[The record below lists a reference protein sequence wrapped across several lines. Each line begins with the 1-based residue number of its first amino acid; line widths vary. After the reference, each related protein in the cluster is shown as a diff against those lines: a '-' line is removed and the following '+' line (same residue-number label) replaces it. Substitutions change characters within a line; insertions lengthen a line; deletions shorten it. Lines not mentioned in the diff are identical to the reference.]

1 MKKVLAFAAS
11 TSQRSINKR
20 LVTYAGGLLIGTNV
34 EVVDLNEFPLPLFSE
49 DVEREIGQPE
59 NARLFFEKIGGAD
72 ALLISFAEHN
82 GSYTAAFKNLFDW
95 CSRISPQVYQNKPVV
110 MLATSP
116 GGRGGA
122 NVLELASKTAP
133 FFGANLRGSLSIPSF
148 NDYYKDGAIV
158 NSDIQEK
165 LVSVVNTLT
174 NSGNS
179 QTVIGSA

>member
-122 NVLELASKTAP
+122 NVLELASKTAV
-133 FFGANLRGSLSIPSF
+133 LRCQLARF
-148 NDYYKDGAIV
+148 
-158 NSDIQEK
+158 
-165 LVSVVNTLT
+165 LVYSVVQRLLQGRGHREFRH
-174 NSGNS
+174 SREIS
-179 QTVIGSA
+179 ERSEHVD